1 MLGLSFEVVISLA
14 PISASSTDLKRNQ
27 TPHSLF
33 RSFRADNPFQL
44 VDQETE
50 FNLESKLKQ
59 VLAPVNHLAITPE
72 GCSRRHSKVL
82 TAKSLAK
89 LLGQLSS
96 TLWLVTR
103 LNKGCYQVCS
113 SHCWPQHACFRQQV
127 LPLLW

>member
-96 TLWLVTR
+96 TALA
-103 LNKGCYQVCS
+103 GHQVEQRVLQS
-113 SHCWPQHACFRQQV
+113 LQQS
-127 LPLLW
+127 LLATTCLL